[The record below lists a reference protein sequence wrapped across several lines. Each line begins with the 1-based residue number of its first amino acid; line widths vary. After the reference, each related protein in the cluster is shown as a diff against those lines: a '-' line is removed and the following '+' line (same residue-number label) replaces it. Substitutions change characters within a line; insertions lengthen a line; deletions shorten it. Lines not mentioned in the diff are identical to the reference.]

1 MAMLPISL
9 LFTRRPVLGLEIT
22 SAAVRMVALS
32 GNGLRPGVLSVKKV
46 DLPENMVSE
55 NYGSPNIQDPEGL
68 NRVLHDCMDSL
79 SAKNACRAGLSLSD
93 GIFRVQTLE
102 FDQLP
107 RSGREREQLIRWRL
121 EKTAAFD
128 IADSVVRHQVLRQSN
143 GFTVLVCAAKQS
155 VLSQYETLLKGLG
168 LEPWSVGLSSFH
180 TLNFYAP
187 YIIKKSKLA
196 ALMHVTED
204 SLTTIIAE
212 NGSVRFYRFKE
223 IKRGNSIDIRSRMMR
238 EIEDSLHFYT
248 HLDRGQQAE
257 APHLYI
263 SGESPLRDHL
273 VEELGAV
280 STLNA
285 EVLVPARVFPSAA
298 ETGPEMAAAFGAGGA
313 L

>member
-1 MAMLPISL
+1 MSAISL
-9 LFTRRPVLGLEIT
+9 MFPRRPVLGLEIT
-22 SAAVRMVALS
+22 STAVRMVALS
-32 GNGLRPGVLSVKKV
+32 SAIRPGILSVKKV

-55 NYGSPNIQDPEGL
+55 SYGSPNVRDPEGL
-68 NRVLHDCMDSL
+68 NRVLRDCVDGL
-79 SAKNACRAGLSLSD
+79 SAKNARRAGLSLSD

-107 RSGREREQLIRWRL
+107 RNGRDRERLIRWRL

-128 IADSVVRHQVLRQSN
+128 ISDSVLRHQVLRQSK
-143 GFTVLVCAAKQS
+143 GFTILVCVAKQL

-180 TLNFYAP
+180 TLNFYSP
-187 YIIKKSKLA
+187 YITKKSKLA
-196 ALMHVTED
+196 ALTHVTED

-212 NGSVRFYRFKE
+212 NGSVRFYRYKE
-223 IKRGNSIDIRSRMMR
+223 IKRGNSIDIRPRLIR

-257 APHLYI
+257 APRLYI
-263 SGESPLRDHL
+263 SGESSLRDGL
-273 VEELGAV
+273 AEELGAV
-280 STLNA
+280 STLSA
-285 EVLVPARVFPSAA
+285 EVLVPALVLPSAA
-298 ETGPEMAAAFGAGGA
+298 EAGPEMAAAFGAGGA